1 MLYVANT
8 FSLNMLKETEATLK
22 VSEVDTITVKSLLQS
37 RNWES
42 CVGHQGTAD
51 ILTSLLGVDIPMNRI
66 AVKMEKGDV
75 AIVFQLMQRVEEGKV
90 LTKEELEAL
99 PFKFLIVEVVW

>member
-8 FSLNMLKETEATLK
+8 FSLNMLKETEATIK

-42 CVGHQGTAD
+42 CVGHQGTVD
-51 ILTSLLGVDIPMNRI
+51 ILKSLLDMDVPFNRV
-66 AVKMEKGDV
+66 AVKMEKGDL

-90 LTKEELEAL
+90 LSKEELQTL
-99 PFKFLIVEVVW
+99 PHKFLVVEVVW

>member
-8 FSLNMLKETEATLK
+8 FSLNMLKEMDTTLK
-22 VSEVDTITVKSLLQS
+22 VSEVDTLTVKSLLQS
-37 RNWES
+37 RSWES

-51 ILTSLLGVDIPMNRI
+51 ILKSLLDMEIPMNRV
-66 AVKMEKGDV
+66 AVKMEKGDL

-90 LTKEELEAL
+90 LSKEELQTL
-99 PFKFLIVEVVW
+99 PHKFLIVEVVW